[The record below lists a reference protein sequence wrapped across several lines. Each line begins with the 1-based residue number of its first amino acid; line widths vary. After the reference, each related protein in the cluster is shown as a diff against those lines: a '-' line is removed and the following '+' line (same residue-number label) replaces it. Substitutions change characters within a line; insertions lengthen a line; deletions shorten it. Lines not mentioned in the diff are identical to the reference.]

1 MALVE
6 LPRRAAPN
14 FIESGR
20 LAAAIDER
28 ISRSRDGVAPA
39 RCGRSAP
46 RDCSAVLAE
55 REFPGIAVSL
65 SAEVVLELRQYE
77 RAARSSPTPS
87 GSH

>member
-6 LPRRAAPN
+6 LPRRAALN
-14 FIESGR
+14 FIESG

-46 RDCSAVLAE
+46 QDCSAVLPE

-65 SAEVVLELRQYE
+65 SAEVVPELRQYE

>member
-46 RDCSAVLAE
+46 QDCSAVLAE

-65 SAEVVLELRQYE
+65 SAEVVPELRQYE
-77 RAARSSPTPS
+77 RTARSSPTPS

>member
-6 LPRRAAPN
+6 LLGRAAPN

-65 SAEVVLELRQYE
+65 SAEVVPELRQYE
-77 RAARSSPTPS
+77 PAARSSPTPTC
-87 GSH
+87 SH

>member
-39 RCGRSAP
+39 RFGRSAP
-46 RDCSAVLAE
+46 QDCSAVLAE

-65 SAEVVLELRQYE
+65 STEVVPELRQYE

-87 GSH
+87 CSH